1 VPKYDVP
8 KHLLTWRAGMPITD
22 EHRKELANFLAR
34 TRHYNKKIKKSTLSD
49 EELSPNMAIFIATV
63 SGMDLET
70 FIREFPTIAGS
81 DNSMVRSFIR
91 WNF

>member
-1 VPKYDVP
+1 
-8 KHLLTWRAGMPITD
+8 MPITD
-22 EHRKELANFLAR
+22 EHRKELAKFLAR
-34 TRHYNKKIKKSTLSD
+34 TRHYHKKIKKITLSD

-63 SGMDLET
+63 SGMDLDT
-70 FIREFPTIAGS
+70 FMREFPTIAES

>member
-1 VPKYDVP
+1 
-8 KHLLTWRAGMPITD
+8 MPITD

-34 TRHYNKKIKKSTLSD
+34 TRHYHKKIKKSTLSD
-49 EELSPNMAIFIATV
+49 EELFPNMAIFIATV
-63 SGMDLET
+63 SEMDLET